1 MTLSIAVGAATD
13 IGKVRSENQDT
24 YGIFPPMGVTH
35 PKGRVFVVAD
45 GMGGHRG
52 GKDASEIAVRSIG
65 ETFFS
70 MTNGSA
76 GEKLVEALE
85 TANDAIRHAAF
96 KTPSLTGMG
105 TTCVA
110 LALDDSA
117 AHVAHIGDS
126 RIYRI
131 TGGEIVR
138 LTEDHTLVA
147 EMVRRGLLSE
157 EEATEH
163 PERSVLYRA
172 LGTGPEVEVD
182 LQPEIPLTANDRFVL
197 GCDGLTNMVNDEEIR
212 DVVLKSEPQEA
223 CDVLVRLANDRGGYD
238 NVTVIVVQMLPS

>member
-1 MTLSIAVGAATD
+1 MIPSIVVGAATD

-24 YGIFPPMGVTH
+24 YGIFPAIGETD

-52 GKDASEIAVRSIG
+52 GKNASEIAVRTIG
-65 ETFFS
+65 ETFFA
-70 MTNGSA
+70 MTNGST

-85 TANDAIRHAAF
+85 TANDTIRHAAF
-96 KTPSLTGMG
+96 KTPSLAGMG

-110 LALDDSA
+110 LALSDA
-117 AHVAHIGDS
+117 TAHVAHIGDS

-131 TGGEIVR
+131 TDGKIIQ

-157 EEATEH
+157 EEAMEH

-182 LQPEIPLTANDRFVL
+182 LQPEIPLVASDRFVL
-197 GCDGLTNMVNDEEIR
+197 GCDGLTNMVDDEEIHEI
-212 DVVLKSEPQEA
+212 VMKAEPQDA

-238 NVTVIVVQMLPS
+238 NVTVIVVQVP